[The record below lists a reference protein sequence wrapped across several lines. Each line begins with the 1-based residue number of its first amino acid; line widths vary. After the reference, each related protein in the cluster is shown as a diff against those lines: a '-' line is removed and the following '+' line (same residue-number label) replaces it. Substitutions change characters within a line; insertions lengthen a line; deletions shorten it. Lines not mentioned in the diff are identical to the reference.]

1 LNYEQKINMNTEHY
15 KCGCGKWDLDSV
27 ICEKHQTMFR
37 VADKISIMGEHL
49 WTDYHKDL
57 NSEENV

>member
-1 LNYEQKINMNTEHY
+1 MNTEHY